1 MKFPL
6 VSYGKAVGM
15 VNGRVVVCGGYEYH
29 DKGASIYDIYDKC
42 YDYTPADGWVQIGNY
57 PKAL

>member
-15 VNGRVVVCGGYEYH
+15 VNGRVVVCGGHEYH
-29 DKGASIYDIYDKC
+29 DKC